1 MIYVICNPASKSGQG
16 RKLWKKAKLILKN
29 EKTEFRIY
37 KTSISRN
44 ATSITRAILE
54 KDSSDDI
61 KLMILGGDGTVNE
74 ALQGFSDADFD
85 RVLLTYIPTGS
96 SNDLARANDYDDNM
110 ITNLC
115 HLLYS
120 KEYRY
125 MDIGMVKYN
134 KEETLGYNKRYFA
147 VSAGMGYDAS
157 VCHEVNESKLKNFF
171 NMIRLGKLVYL
182 FIAVKQLFKAQ
193 KNNIELTIDDKQ
205 TMTLDKC
212 YFASV
217 LNHKYQGG
225 GMMFCPEADA
235 CDGILDICYASGISK
250 LGVLLTLPSCYK
262 GNHVGKKGI
271 GIERARKVH
280 IVSENP
286 LYVHT
291 DGEVKT
297 MATDI
302 TVSILPSKLKFT
314 V

>member
-1 MIYVICNPASKSGQG
+1 MLYVICNPASKSGQG
-16 RKLWKKAKLILKN
+16 RKLWKKAKLIFKN

-37 KTSISRN
+37 KTSLNRN
-44 ATSITRAILE
+44 ASSIARAILE
-54 KDSSDDI
+54 KDCSDDI
-61 KLMILGGDGTVNE
+61 QLMVLGGDGTINE

-85 RVLLTYIPTGS
+85 RVTLTYIPTGS
-96 SNDLARANDYDDNM
+96 SNDLARDNEYDDNM

-120 KEYRY
+120 KEYKY
-125 MDIGMVKYN
+125 MDLGVVTYN

-147 VSAGMGYDAS
+147 VSTGMGYDAS
-157 VCHEVNESKLKNFF
+157 VCHEVNGSKLKNVF
-171 NMIRLGKLVYL
+171 NRIGLGKLVYL
-182 FIAVKQLFKAQ
+182 FIALKQLFETP
-193 KNNIELTIDDKQ
+193 KNSIEITIDDKE
-205 TMTLDKC
+205 TVKLNKC
-212 YFASV
+212 YFVSV

-225 GMMFCPEADA
+225 GMMFCPDADA
-235 CDGILDICYASGISK
+235 SDGILDVCYAAGISK
-250 LGVLLTLPSCYK
+250 LGVLTTLPSCYK
-262 GNHVGKKGI
+262 GKHVGKKGI
-271 GIERARKVH
+271 GIDTARKVH